1 MDYPY
6 SEQAPADT
14 TPADVVQ
21 RVAAALDA
29 RRWTEVAALV
39 DPRDV
44 ARFAADQVAELRELE
59 TSRRLS
65 DAMRGR
71 PGFSPESLERF
82 AAHEE
87 ETRKVLRARFAGTY
101 GGRDTSEELGQL
113 APEALFLLWLAASDP
128 VAQVR
133 RSLARVERLHP
144 EFTGSAVWAAPSFRR
159 KIVGTEYDGANHA
172 RVKYLEWIGPPG
184 RQEEEGEPVL
194 RDVTLRRVGG
204 EWRVAVDAELMGHA
218 SLRVGVEPAEG

>member
-44 ARFAADQVAELRELE
+44 ARFAAEQVAELRELE
-59 TSRRLS
+59 TGRRMS
-65 DAMRGR
+65 DAMRRR
-71 PGFSPESLERF
+71 PGFSAESLERF

-87 ETRKVLRARFAGTY
+87 ETRKALRARFADMY
-101 GGRDTSEELGQL
+101 GGRDTSEELRQL

-133 RSLARVERLHP
+133 RSVAQVKGINP
-144 EFTGSAVWAAPSFRR
+144 EFAGSALQAAPAFRR
-159 KIVGTEYDGANHA
+159 EIVGTEYEGTDNA
-172 RVKYLEWIGPPG
+172 RVRYLEWIAPPAGPEAG
-184 RQEEEGEPVL
+184 EGVP
-194 RDVTLRRVGG
+194 RDVMLRRVRG

-218 SLRVGVEPAEG
+218 SLSVGIEPAPG

>member
-29 RRWTEVAALV
+29 RRWTDVAALV

-59 TSRRLS
+59 TSRRMS

-87 ETRKVLRARFAGTY
+87 ETRKALRARFAHTY
-101 GGRDTSEELGQL
+101 EGRDTSEELRQL
-113 APEALFLLWLAASDP
+113 APEALLLLWLAASDP
-128 VAQVR
+128 AAQVR
-133 RSLARVERLHP
+133 RSIAQVERLHT
-144 EFTGSAVWAAPSFRR
+144 EFTGSAFRAAPCFRR
-159 KIVGTEYDGANHA
+159 EIVGTEYNGADHA
-172 RVKYLEWIGPPG
+172 QVKYLEWIGAPG
-184 RQEEEGEPVL
+184 GQEEGEAVL
-194 RDVTLRRVGG
+194 RDVTLRRVRG

-218 SLRVGVEPAEG
+218 SLSVGVEPAEG

>member
-39 DPRDV
+39 DPRDIE
-44 ARFAADQVAELRELE
+44 RFAAEQVAELRDLE
-59 TSRRLS
+59 TGRRVS

-71 PGFSPESLERF
+71 PGFSRESLERF

-87 ETRKVLRARFAGTY
+87 ETRKALRARFADTY
-101 GGRDTSEELGQL
+101 GGRDTSEELRQL

-133 RSLARVERLHP
+133 RSVAQVERLHP
-144 EFTGSAVWAAPSFRR
+144 EFAGSPVQAAPSFRR
-159 KIVGTEYDGANHA
+159 EIVGTEYNGAVHA

-184 RQEEEGEPVL
+184 GQEEGEAVL
-194 RDVTLRRVGG
+194 RDVTLRRVRG

-218 SLRVGVEPAEG
+218 SLWVGVEPAQG